1 MKANKYTLDIN
12 NMKKFLFSR
21 LVTQLSL
28 GCVVG
33 CLFFN
38 IAIEPPAAPPAE
50 SVPKASEA
58 DTAKAKEILAAA
70 VDAHGGL
77 EKLQAVKNIVIETRA
92 TANSPTRGQ
101 MQIETTSYYLYPDKF
116 RQDFKISPGGQMG
129 YVFDGV
135 SAFGYVFDDVSGM
148 NIQPLPPGRAN
159 AFKDTV
165 FREPLWLLTNLS
177 ENEIPIQYG
186 GTGEVDGKP
195 ADILLVPQS
204 TTRILKLFVS
214 QETHYIVKL
223 IHRETTE
230 EGVTADRETFM
241 DDYRD
246 VEGIK
251 VAHHIV
257 QKVEGQVLSDSR
269 VTQVILNAEEID
281 ESLFQAPE

>member
-1 MKANKYTLDIN
+1 MRE
-12 NMKKFLFSR
+12 FLFSR
-21 LVTQLSL
+21 LVTQLFL

-38 IAIEPPAAPPAE
+38 IAMEPPAAPPAVP
-50 SVPKASEA
+50 VPKASEA

-77 EKLQAVKNIVIETRA
+77 EKLQAVKNIVI
-92 TANSPTRGQ
+92 
-101 MQIETTSYYLYPDKF
+101 
-116 RQDFKISPGGQMG
+116 
-129 YVFDGV
+129 
-135 SAFGYVFDDVSGM
+135 
-148 NIQPLPPGRAN
+148 
-159 AFKDTV
+159 
-165 FREPLWLLTNLS
+165 
-177 ENEIPIQYG
+177 
-186 GTGEVDGKP
+186 
-195 ADILLVPQS
+195 VPQP

-257 QKVEGQVLSDSR
+257 QKIEDQVLSDSR
-269 VTQVILNAEEID
+269 VTRVILNAEEID
-281 ESLFQAPE
+281 ASVFQKPE